1 MTRIFSMLLLAVF
14 TVCLTACM
22 TANGALKTDT
32 MSGLWVDQ
40 QGRLYA
46 LDADGVLGLPGR
58 SDRFGVSWDFDG
70 QLLTLYTMET
80 PEKPVHKAVLTFQK
94 KNLFSLDF
102 SDAEGQFVRLKKSF
116 KSVKTLEG
124 TLFYRERIMLPAD
137 VTVSASLST
146 VDGGKTAASLRP
158 ANGQGQLSF
167 RIHYVAED
175 FKKTGMLTAG
185 IFYDGE
191 PLFTVQEPV
200 KVELSG
206 KPSVLLHHAVPSEE
220 SSPELVGTYWRL
232 KEVEGKAA
240 EHFPDQPE
248 AHLILKEK
256 GQVTGSDGCNNFF
269 MNWTGGDSSLTFT
282 PGGATLRLCPAGE
295 EQAQAL
301 YRVLP
306 AVDSFR
312 IKGTNLE
319 LLSRDSVK
327 AVFEAVAM

>member
-1 MTRIFSMLLLAVF
+1 MLLLAMF

-22 TANGALKTDT
+22 TAKGSMKSES

-46 LDADGVLGLPGR
+46 LDADGTLGLPGR
-58 SDRFGVSWDFDG
+58 SDRFGVSWAFDG
-70 QLLTLYTMET
+70 QLLTLRTMET
-80 PEKPVHKAVLTFQK
+80 PQKPVSESVLTLQK

-102 SDAEGQFVRLKKSF
+102 ADAEGNLVRLKKSF
-116 KSVKTLEG
+116 KRVKTFEG
-124 TLFYRERIMLPAD
+124 TLFYRERILLPAD

-146 VDGGKTAASLRP
+146 PDGGSTAASLRP

-167 RIHYVAED
+167 RIHYLAES
-175 FKKTGMLTAG
+175 FKDAGMLTAS
-185 IFYDGE
+185 IFYGGE

-200 KVELSG
+200 RVELSG
-206 KPSVLLHHAVPSEE
+206 TPAVLLHHAVPSGAV
-220 SSPELVGTYWRL
+220 SPALVGTYWRL
-232 KEVEGKAA
+232 KEVDGKAA

-269 MNWTGGDSSLTFT
+269 MNWAGGDGTLTFT

-312 IKGTNLE
+312 IKENTLE

-327 AVFEAVAM
+327 AVFEAVEM